1 MSDEEASMKSA
12 SVGRVAG
19 APLFQHKFL
28 DGRLDQVRYPDG
40 SVGEQVLI
48 HHPGASAVVPFLSDP
63 RGADPQLL
71 LIHQYRYATGG
82 NLFEI
87 PAGRL
92 EAGEAPLTCAHREL
106 LEETGC
112 TATSMELLTAFWTTP
127 GFTNEKIHV
136 FLASGITRGATAHEA
151 DEFIEVVTVPLSEA
165 LRRIE
170 TGEITDAK
178 TMIGILF
185 AAGFRAGR

>member
-1 MSDEEASMKSA
+1 MHDPKEKGAA
-12 SVGRVAG
+12 PGRVDG
-19 APLFQHKFL
+19 KPLFEHKFL
-28 DGRLDQVRYPDG
+28 DGRLDLVRYPDG
-40 SVGEQVLI
+40 SIGEQVLI

-63 RGADPQLL
+63 RGADPQVM

-82 NLFEI
+82 RLYEI

-92 EAGEAPLTCAHREL
+92 EVNEAPISCAHREL

-112 TATSMELLTAFWTTP
+112 TADAMEPLTTFWTTP
-127 GFTNEKIHV
+127 GFTNERIHV
-136 FLASGITRGATAHEA
+136 FLASGLTRGPTAHEA

-170 TGEITDAK
+170 SGEITDAK
-178 TMIGILF
+178 TMIGLLF